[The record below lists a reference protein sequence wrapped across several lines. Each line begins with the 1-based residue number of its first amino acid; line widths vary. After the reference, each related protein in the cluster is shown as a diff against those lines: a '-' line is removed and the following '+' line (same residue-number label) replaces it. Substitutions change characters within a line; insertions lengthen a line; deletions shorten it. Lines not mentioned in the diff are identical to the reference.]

1 MNSAQTQTP
10 IARLPML
17 IGGLACACL
26 LGAAVGFFATGL
38 LGQAEGAHANASES
52 ATFGV
57 LPVAV
62 GSLLGLLILSPA
74 GMRTRAR
81 LGLGVMVSSGA
92 RLIFALGLGVVMYMV
107 MKPDPTGFFASLL
120 TAGLLALV
128 AESVWAIHALRS
140 GATSGAGSA

>member
-1 MNSAQTQTP
+1 MNSDQTQSP

-26 LGAAVGFFATGL
+26 LGAAVGFFATGVF
-38 LGQAEGAHANASES
+38 GQTEGVHANASQS
-52 ATFGV
+52 ATFGS
-57 LPVAV
+57 LPVAA
-62 GSLLGLLILSPA
+62 GSLLSLLILAPS

-81 LGLGVMVSSGA
+81 LGLGVLVSSGA
-92 RLIFALGLGVVMYMV
+92 RLIFALGLGIVMYMV

-128 AESVWAIHALRS
+128 AESMWAIHALRS
-140 GATSGAGSA
+140 SATSGAGSA